1 MTDIGNGI
9 LTNLPLKNSNVK
21 SYQSTSSLKIGHIRI
36 PDMIFHKTTEK
47 QKETESFGEN
57 ESKRR
62 TG

>member
-1 MTDIGNGI
+1 MTDKGNGI
-9 LTNLPLKNSNVK
+9 LTNLPQRNSNVK

-36 PDMIFHKTTEK
+36 PDVIFHKTTEK

>member
-9 LTNLPLKNSNVK
+9 LTNLSQRNYNVK
-21 SYQSTSSLKIGHIRI
+21 SYQSTSSLKMGHIRI
-36 PDMIFHKTTEK
+36 PDVILHKTTEK